1 LGALTGDLIMKKLT
15 TIIFLFLAANLFA
28 QFGPSTT
35 NIETYVSQANAYP
48 GSTVKIAVKVKI
60 DETWHINS
68 NKPNDEF
75 LIPTELII
83 TSQQELRLNNIRYPK
98 AKDIP
103 LAFSDTPVSVFEG
116 VEFIYADLVLP
127 NEMEEGDISF
137 EVKLNYQACNNES
150 CLPPNT
156 ATSNASI
163 SIVGLEIPIESINS
177 ELFTNIT
184 LNVETEST
192 TENDSIASTIES
204 SGLLLGII
212 IVFLGGLALN
222 LTPCV
227 YPLIP
232 ITVGYFGGQA
242 EGKTSRLFVLGSVYV
257 LGMALTYSIIGVVTS
272 LSGAVFGT
280 LLQNPIVII
289 AIAVILLA
297 LSLSMFG
304 VYEFKLPD
312 SLVAKAGG
320 AKSGLFGSFFMGLTL
335 GIVAA
340 PCIGPFVIGLLTV
353 VAAKGDVFYGFIMF
367 FFLAIGLGSP
377 YLVLAMF
384 SGKIKT
390 LPRAGFWMEGVK
402 HIFGF
407 LLVGMAIF
415 FLGPI
420 LPKELTYYLLP
431 IFMIVAA
438 IYLMFVDKMGND
450 VTGFKV
456 FKYIFSIVIIALG
469 SYMLYPTESKS
480 PDWNKY
486 TDAIYEEAIDTN
498 QPLIID
504 FYADWCIPCKE
515 LDALTFSD
523 DRVIKKSEE
532 FVNIKVDMTKTMSDE
547 TERIRNKFKIVGMPT
562 VLIIDSQGEEIH
574 RITGFV
580 NSDEFLELLSDVN

>member
-1 LGALTGDLIMKKLT
+1 MKLIKTLLLLFFSS
-15 TIIFLFLAANLFA
+15 IISA
-28 QFGPSTT
+28 QFGQETT
-35 NIETYVSQANAYP
+35 RIEVMNSQANAYP
-48 GSTVKIAVKVKI
+48 GSTIKIAVKVII

-68 NKPNDEF
+68 NSPNDEF
-75 LIPTELII
+75 LIPTELVIK
-83 TSQQELRLNNIRYPK
+83 SDYGLSLNNIRYPV
-98 AKDIP
+98 AKDID

-116 VEFIYADLVLP
+116 EQFIYADLVIPSDFELG
-127 NEMEEGDISF
+127 ETSF
-137 EVKLNYQACNNES
+137 LIQLNYQACNNES

-156 ATSNASI
+156 AENESSI
-163 SIVGLEIPIESINS
+163 KIVSLNEPIKSINA
-177 ELFTNIT
+177 ELFAELSEKGIADKAS
-184 LNVETEST
+184 ED
-192 TENDSIASTIES
+192 DSVAVALES
-204 SGLLLGII
+204 SGFLLGII

-232 ITVGYFGGQA
+232 ITIGYFGGQA
-242 EGKTSRLFVLGSVYV
+242 EGKTSRLFILGSVYV

-280 LLQNPIVII
+280 LLQNPVVII
-289 AIAVILLA
+289 AIAVILVA

-320 AKSGLFGSFFMGLTL
+320 AKSGLLGSFFMGLTL

-353 VAAKGDVFYGFIMF
+353 VASRGDVLYGFLMF

-407 LLVGMAIF
+407 LLVGMAIY

-420 LPKELTYYLLP
+420 LPDAINHYLLP
-431 IFMIVAA
+431 IFMIIAA
-438 IYLMFVDKMGND
+438 TYLLFVDKMGND
-450 VTGFKV
+450 VAGFRI
-456 FKYIFSIVIIALG
+456 FKFAFSIGVIALA
-469 SYMLYPTESKS
+469 SYVLYPSEKPS

-486 TDAIYEEAIDTN
+486 SDSLYEEAIDAN
-498 QPLIID
+498 QPMIID

-515 LDALTFSD
+515 LDAFTFSD
-523 DRVIKKSEE
+523 ERVIEKSKE
-532 FVNIKVDMTKTMSDE
+532 FVNIKVDMTKTMSEE
-547 TERIRNKFKIVGMPT
+547 TERIRNKFDIVGMPT
-562 VLIIDSQGEEIH
+562 VLLINSKGEELK

-580 NSDEFLELLSDVN
+580 NADEFLDIISVVN